1 MKMMKFS
8 EIRIDGGTQMR
19 SELDQGRVK
28 EYADKM
34 REGEVFDPILTVY
47 DGTTHWLVDGFHRYF
62 AAQECGFKDISVTY
76 KPGSLEDAQD
86 LSLGAN
92 GKHGLSR
99 TNADKRKAVET
110 ALSRE
115 RHANK
120 SDREIAKLC
129 DVSHPMVAAIRN
141 PDAKDKQEKNRKKSE
156 KNQGD
161 GSNSTSTQ
169 DNESGKGF
177 QHDANL
183 TDAPPSLTQDY
194 GPSEDE
200 LRANEMTI
208 RANEKIITDML
219 ESDDKLG
226 FAYKEIE
233 RLNALIA
240 QKEIRIGALMTEKN
254 EAIKDA
260 KRAQAQLDKI
270 YKAKK

>member
-19 SELDQGRVK
+19 SELDQSRVK

-110 ALSRE
+110 ALSMA
-115 RHANK
+115 RHAGK

-129 DVSHPMVAAIRN
+129 EVSVPFVSAIRR
-141 PDAKDKQEKNRKKSE
+141 PEVKDKQEKNRQQSE
-156 KNQGD
+156 KNQQ
-161 GSNSTSTQ
+161 S
-169 DNESGKGF
+169 DNNPTEQMGVKGL
-177 QHDANL
+177 HPDSDL
-183 TDAPPSLTQDY
+183 TDPPPSVTQDY
-194 GPSEDE
+194 GPSDEE

-219 ESDDKLG
+219 ESDDKLAL
-226 FAYKEIE
+226 AYKEIQ
-233 RLNALIA
+233 RLNHLVA
-240 QKEIRIGALMTEKN
+240 QKEIRIAALMNERNFAIDMVKEFQAKEK
-254 EAIKDA
+254 
-260 KRAQAQLDKI
+260 
-270 YKAKK
+270 KAKK

>member
-1 MKMMKFS
+1 MKTLKFS

-28 EYADKM
+28 QYAEMM
-34 REGEVFDPILTVY
+34 RAGDIFDPVLTVY

-62 AAQECGFKDISVTY
+62 ASQECGFKDISVNY

-86 LSLGAN
+86 MALSMN
-92 GKHGLSR
+92 SKHGLSR
-99 TNADKRKAVET
+99 TNADKRKAVEA
-110 ALSRE
+110 ALAME
-115 RHANK
+115 RHAEK
-120 SDREIAKLC
+120 SDYAIAKLC
-129 DVSHPMVAAIRN
+129 DVSFPFVGAIRHPEVKEKQAKN
-141 PDAKDKQEKNRKKSE
+141 LAKHIGKKEKADDELLINYHPD
-156 KNQGD
+156 
-161 GSNSTSTQ
+161 SNL
-169 DNESGKGF
+169 
-177 QHDANL
+177 A
-183 TDAPPSLTQDY
+183 DAPPSLTQDY

-200 LRANEMTI
+200 LRANEMTM

>member
-34 REGEVFDPILTVY
+34 REGDVFEPILTVY

-110 ALSRE
+110 ALSRA
-115 RHANK
+115 RHAGK

-129 DVSHPMVAAIRN
+129 EVSVPFVSAIRR
-141 PDAKDKQEKNRKKSE
+141 PEVKDKQEKNRQQSE
-156 KNQGD
+156 KNQQ
-161 GSNSTSTQ
+161 S
-169 DNESGKGF
+169 DNNPTEQRGVKGL
-177 QHDANL
+177 HPDSDL
-183 TDAPPSLTQDY
+183 TDPPPSLTQDY

>member
-86 LSLGAN
+86 MSLGVN

-110 ALSRE
+110 ALSMA
-115 RHANK
+115 RHAGK

-129 DVSHPMVAAIRN
+129 EVSVPFVGAVRN
-141 PDAKDKQEKNRKKSE
+141 PEVKKQQAKNVAKHFGKNPTDQMGVIKLHP
-156 KNQGD
+156 D
-161 GSNSTSTQ
+161 L
-169 DNESGKGF
+169 D
-177 QHDANL
+177 L